1 MEELFRRLHY
11 LLNRRRFDQELAND
25 MEFSS

>member
-1 MEELFRRLHY
+1 MKELFRRLHY